1 MMEGKREPEPFGG
14 WTFTTLLR
22 FVIDRMDERDRRY
35 EQRFRAQEEAVSKA
49 EHSTEKRLEGMNEF
63 RSQLKDQQATFV
75 TRAELLA
82 LGTLIAIVVSIIV
95 AIVFHLAAPG
105 A

>member
-1 MMEGKREPEPFGG
+1 
-14 WTFTTLLR
+14 
-22 FVIDRMDERDRRY
+22 
-35 EQRFRAQEEAVSKA
+35 
-49 EHSTEKRLEGMNEF
+49 MNEF